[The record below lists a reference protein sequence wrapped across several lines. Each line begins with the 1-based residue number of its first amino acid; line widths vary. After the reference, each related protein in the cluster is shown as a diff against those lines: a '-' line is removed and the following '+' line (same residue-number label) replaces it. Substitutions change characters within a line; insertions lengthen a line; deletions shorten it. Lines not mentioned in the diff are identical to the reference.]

1 MKPLAKLVTS
11 VAVLASGALVY
22 SQGGAPRRF
31 VTPPAQVIAI
41 RAGRMFD
48 SRTGTLLSNQVIVI
62 RGDRISDVGA
72 GVAVPAGAQVIDL
85 SAATVLPG
93 MIDAH
98 VHLYPADNLPEATR
112 TIVAVANAQTDLNA
126 GFTTVLDMDTRGGY
140 GTVDLRNAINNGL
153 VMGPRMQVVGQSL
166 NQRASSAYPAFFNR
180 FQDRFT

>member
-1 MKPLAKLVTS
+1 MKPLARLLTS
-11 VAVLASGALVY
+11 IAVLASGALVY

-112 TIVAVANAQTDLNA
+112 TLVA
-126 GFTTVLDMDTRGGY
+126 GFWGVCVCAAGCFF
-140 GTVDLRNAINNGL
+140 
-153 VMGPRMQVVGQSL
+153 GPSTKNRIAAVPT
-166 NQRASSAYPAFFNR
+166 AAAPTPSSPSATPL
-180 FQDRFT
+180 